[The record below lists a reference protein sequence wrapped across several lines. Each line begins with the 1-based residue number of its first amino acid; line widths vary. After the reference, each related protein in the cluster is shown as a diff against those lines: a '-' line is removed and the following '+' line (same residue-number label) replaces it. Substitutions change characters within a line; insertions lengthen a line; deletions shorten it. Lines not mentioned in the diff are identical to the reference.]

1 MKQKL
6 LAVGVSLLLVAAFA
20 VGCTPGEI
28 VSNTDTETESAT
40 VAETTVESE
49 TETETETA
57 ADTEADTQPVTES
70 DTESETEAETEPLEK
85 GYAVLF
91 KEELPREGFEIGADN
106 SIGLRFTVAEKYALD
121 TITTDCITWG
131 DRVGSMQLCFY
142 RWDTDYATT
151 VAAEPAY
158 IHTVENFISP
168 QWDLSLTG
176 STQDHAFVTVD
187 LPAGTVGEGE
197 WLFLYQNGSG
207 NVGINRV
214 GANRRPF
221 PGDDGGVINVSE
233 CYVNGD
239 TSNRHPTTN
248 VTYAPVETPAET
260 PADPDGYTKLSAG
273 KAHVILLGGQSNA
286 AGASYVPK
294 LANTVA
300 REDLE
305 RYNRG
310 YDNVYI
316 YTALPDFTNNGF
328 VKCRLGVLSKN
339 SATFGPELG
348 LADYLARTYPNE
360 TFYIVKSA
368 IGGTNLS
375 VDWNV
380 GGSAYT
386 LFDNH
391 VTNALEALEAQGLE
405 PEIFAMLWMQGESD
419 ADVMSQRT
427 KDYVTR
433 FDDLIKRI
441 ETKYADYMAEGG
453 MAIVDSA
460 ICEQTVWQYAAIIN
474 QMKEQYAATSQ
485 NYYFLDSNAAGI
497 DTWDEMGDPMHYD
510 SDDMI
515 ELGELFGQCV
525 GQILTNAGY

>member
-1 MKQKL
+1 MKLKL
-6 LAVGVSLLLVAAFA
+6 ITVGVSLLLVAAFA
-20 VGCTPGEI
+20 VGCTPGET
-28 VSNTDTETESAT
+28 VGSTDTETESVT

-49 TETETETA
+49 TEAETETA
-57 ADTEADTQPVTES
+57 VDTEADTLPATES

-91 KEELPREGFEIGADN
+91 KEALQKERFDITAES

-121 TITTDCITWG
+121 SITTECLSG
-131 DRVGSMQLCFY
+131 DDRIGSMQLCFY

-151 VAAEPAY
+151 VAAEPVFTY
-158 IHTVENFISP
+158 TLENFISA
-168 QWDLSLTG
+168 QWD
-176 STQDHAFVTVD
+176 TQLMGGLDHAYMTVD
-187 LPAGTVGEGE
+187 LPAGTIGEGE
-197 WLFLYQNGSG
+197 WLYLYQNGSG
-207 NVGINRV
+207 NVAVNRV
-214 GANRRPF
+214 GANRTPF
-221 PGDDGGVINVSE
+221 PGDDGGVIDVAE
-233 CYVNGD
+233 CYANG
-239 TSNRHPTTN
+239 TTTN
-248 VTYAPVETPAET
+248 RYPASHVTYAPVEASAET

-419 ADVMSQRT
+419 ADIMSQRT
-427 KDYVTR
+427 KDYVAR
-433 FDDLIKRI
+433 FDALIERI

-460 ICEQTVWQYAAIIN
+460 ICEQSVWQYAAIIN
-474 QMKEQYAATSQ
+474 QMKEKYAATSQ

-515 ELGELFGQCV
+515 ELGELFGRYV